1 MISRI
6 GKYTVEAE
14 LGRGGFGRVYRAWD
28 PDVQRRVA
36 IKVLTAESDPELL
49 RRFQMEVGTTGNLA
63 HKNIV
68 TVYECGEQSG
78 APYLVMELL
87 EGETLEQIIKRRAP
101 LSLLERI
108 RIMAQVA
115 DGLNYAH
122 SRHVIHRDV
131 KPSNIMLLADG
142 SVKIMDFG
150 IARVTTKHS
159 MQLTR
164 EGFVIGTVPYM
175 APEQF
180 EPGGRADEQT
190 DIFGYGDI
198 YYELLTGNH
207 PFAVESDIYATIARI
222 KTFEP
227 EALSRAVPG
236 CPEALELLVHRAIAK
251 DREIRYQSF
260 AELLLDSEAILV
272 DLKHE
277 RAAALLAEVAP
288 LVEAGEL
295 ESAEK
300 MLLEIAE
307 LEPGNHEARQYRKAI
322 AEEKQR
328 RAVARRVSVLIEES
342 ETYGAARRFGEA
354 VQALET
360 AARLDKTNPDIQ
372 ARLSEAR
379 QRLQAHLKA
388 NKLVAEARR
397 DQQKGELAEAV
408 ARIKAALEADAGHTD
423 AQALLP
429 RLEAELGRRER
440 ERLTQQSLREISD
453 LIAQRMFAAASA
465 KLDEFEA
472 AQPGSSRALELRS
485 LLERERA
492 EQQRRERADQF
503 NALAAEL
510 RGALQHR
517 DWARCEEIL
526 STLSDNYADVP
537 GASELALQS
546 RAQLEAQVRAEA
558 ISAYGQQA
566 RDLIRQKWLPEA
578 LDLLDQ
584 ALERFPNESGLL
596 RLRESAEALY
606 AAQRHSEAV
615 SSLIAEAAALRDAGQ
630 LEQALKLIERGRG
643 TLGDEPAFD
652 EIERELQIELEHQ
665 RYAAGLDQLLADAQ
679 NLFEAGK
686 YEKTIG
692 LLEAAGVYQGEAAVQ
707 ALLDSA
713 RSAAALERERRDVA
727 AALEAARKLEQER
740 QLQAAL
746 DRVDETLREYPHNT
760 ALAQTEERLTKR
772 LAEERRNRRVDE
784 LRAQVSI
791 AIAQRNWERA
801 RAEIERAQAELPNEF
816 ALAEIAEQVTRAE
829 FDATLAETVE
839 DVRNNLAN
847 NDIAKAEQLL
857 TVTRAVYSG
866 DPRWQSLEHQV
877 AKRKAY
883 EAALAAAAES
893 RQVGDF
899 AAAETRLTQL
909 VHSGALDDRAARL
922 LSEVREEKFAREA
935 GRIDEA
941 MDAGDFDGAIAIAEA
956 LTPDAPA
963 GWKARLAD
971 RGAEAKRR
979 RQAAIE
985 REERERETAESSK
998 IFETI
1003 RQLLSGG
1010 EVDRAQAELTKG
1022 RELYPKAYIW
1032 LRVEGEIEDYRR
1044 FLQLMD
1050 RDPAQ
1055 AVRELTEALH
1065 RSPDR
1070 ATLGPLLE
1078 KARISLRE
1086 SLCREAVQEAEQL
1099 ARAGRLADADRRL
1112 EEADASHPAVEEARK
1127 RIRALRAEAEERQ
1140 VADAIRAADEVRL
1153 RSPERALALLLKLR
1167 AEAPSSA
1174 ALEAAIER
1182 CRQEIRQRELTNAI
1196 AEIDRLRQARK
1207 YSKALEAVSR
1217 ARSRLGPDEAL
1228 ADIQARIEAEQRQQ
1242 PPADTPRPRSIP
1254 AAVWA
1259 ATAAAGAA
1267 VLGAALWMNLHKPSA
1282 VPPSSAVAN
1291 TALPAPR
1298 QTAPSPSPAQTAP
1311 TEPDR
1316 PMEAPQPQREAAVTI
1331 ETREPGAAVTIDGI
1345 RAGWTGKNGAV
1356 LSRLAPGRHVVTVAK
1371 NGFDTVT
1378 ERIDVRA
1385 GVGNQIRVTMRP
1397 QAASHAAGANIPL
1410 AAVRPPDAAANPGQE
1425 SSPAMGAGSTPAPS
1439 SAVSTRSPS
1448 IRVEPAQGD
1457 RAPLPNISQ
1466 NLPTLP
1472 VSPPVSPLAQPPPR
1486 PQPPEISAN
1495 NTADIQAVRNV
1506 VARFAASF
1514 SEKNFAAV
1522 ENLWPDMPNSRS
1534 YRDLFRDNEYSVRF
1548 TLEPVSTPQVEGD
1561 RAHITARRTV
1571 ETLYRKK
1578 PSVSGP
1584 VTVVISLRKIGGRW
1598 IITSMQ

>member
-101 LSLLERI
+101 LSLLERV

-277 RAAALLAEVAP
+277 RATVLLAEVAP

-300 MLLEIAE
+300 KLLEIAE
-307 LEPGNHEARQYRKAI
+307 LEPGNHEARQYRKTI
-322 AEEKQR
+322 ADEKQR

-342 ETYGAARRFGEA
+342 ETFGASRRFGEA

-360 AARLDKTNPDIQ
+360 AARLDKNNSEIQ

-440 ERLTQQSLREISD
+440 ERLTQQSLREISE

-472 AQPGSSRALELRS
+472 AQPGSSRAMELRG

-517 DWARCEEIL
+517 DWGKCEDIL
-526 STLSDNYADVP
+526 STLSHDYADVP

-578 LDLLDQ
+578 LNLLDQ

-615 SSLIAEAAALRDAGQ
+615 SSLIAEAAALRDAGN
-630 LEQALKLIERGRG
+630 LEQALNLIERGRG
-643 TLGDEPAFD
+643 TLGDEPAFH
-652 EIERELQIELEHQ
+652 EIERELEIELEHQ
-665 RYAAGLDQLLADAQ
+665 RYAAGLDRLLANAQ

-686 YEKTIG
+686 YEETIG
-692 LLEAAGVYQGEAAVQ
+692 LLEAAEVYQAEAEVQ

-713 RSAAALERERRDVA
+713 RSAAALERERRAVE
-727 AALEAARKLEQER
+727 AALEAARKLEQDR
-740 QLQAAL
+740 QLQPAL
-746 DRVDETLREYPHNT
+746 DLVRDTLREYPHNL

-772 LAEERRNRRVDE
+772 LAEEHRNRRVDE

-791 AIAQRNWERA
+791 SIAQRNWARA

-829 FDATLAETVE
+829 FDATLADTVE

-847 NDIAKAEQLL
+847 NDIARAEQLL

-883 EAALAAAAES
+883 EAALAAAVES
-893 RQVGDF
+893 RHAGDL

-909 VHSGALDDRAARL
+909 VHSGALDDRATRL
-922 LSEVREEKFAREA
+922 LSEVKEEKFAREA

-941 MDAGDFDGAIAIAEA
+941 MDAGDFDRAIAIAEA
-956 LTPDAPA
+956 LTPDAPE
-963 GWKARLAD
+963 GWKARLAN
-971 RGAEAKRR
+971 RCAEAKRR

-1010 EVDRAQAELTKG
+1010 EVERAQAELKKG
-1022 RELYPKAYIW
+1022 RVLYPKADLW
-1032 LRVEGEIEDYRR
+1032 PRAEQEIEDHRR
-1044 FLQLMD
+1044 FLQLID
-1050 RDPAQ
+1050 RDPAR
-1055 AVRELTEALH
+1055 AVHELTEALH
-1065 RSPDR
+1065 RRPDR
-1070 ATLGPLLE
+1070 DTLGPLLE

-1112 EEADASHPAVEEARK
+1112 DEADDPAVEEARK
-1127 RIRALRAEAEERQ
+1127 RIRALRAEADERR
-1140 VADAIRAADEVRL
+1140 AAEAIRAADEIRL
-1153 RSPERALALLLKLR
+1153 RSPERALAFLLKHC

-1196 AEIDRLRQARK
+1196 AEIDRLRQAQK

-1217 ARSRLGPDEAL
+1217 ARSRLGADEAFAEL
-1228 ADIQARIEAEQRQQ
+1228 QARIEAEQREQR
-1242 PPADTPRPRSIP
+1242 PAEKPRPRSIP
-1254 AAVWA
+1254 TGVWA
-1259 ATAAAGAA
+1259 ATAAAGAV
-1267 VLGAALWMNLHKPSA
+1267 VLGAALWMSLPKPSTKT
-1282 VPPSSAVAN
+1282 PSSAVAN
-1291 TALPAPR
+1291 KTLPAPR
-1298 QTAPSPSPAQTAP
+1298 QSATIPPPAQTAP
-1311 TEPDR
+1311 LEPDH
-1316 PMEAPQPQREAAVTI
+1316 PLEAPQPQRETAVII

-1356 LSRLAPGRHVVTVAK
+1356 ASRLAPGRHVISVAK

-1385 GVGNQIRVTMRP
+1385 GVENLIRVTMRP
-1397 QAASHAAGANIPL
+1397 QTAAEAAASNIPL
-1410 AAVRPPDAAANPGQE
+1410 TAVRPPDAPVNAGQE
-1425 SSPAMGAGSTPAPS
+1425 SAPAKGAASAPAPNG
-1439 SAVSTRSPS
+1439 AVSTRNPS
-1448 IRVEPAQGD
+1448 ARVDSAPSD
-1457 RAPLPNISQ
+1457 RPPLPNISQ
-1466 NLPTLP
+1466 NLPTLG
-1472 VSPPVSPLAQPPPR
+1472 VSPPVQPPSSY
-1486 PQPPEISAN
+1486 PQPPAISDN
-1495 NTADIQAVRNV
+1495 NAADIQAVWNV

-1514 SEKNFAAV
+1514 SEKNFADV

-1534 YRDLFRDNEYSVRF
+1534 YRDLFRDREYSVRF
-1548 TLEPVSTPQVEGD
+1548 TLEPVSAPRVEGD
-1561 RAHITARRTV
+1561 RAQITARRTV

-1584 VTVVISLRKIGGRW
+1584 VSVVISLRKIGGRW
-1598 IITSMQ
+1598 IILSMQ